1 MTGGSG
7 SGDVDT
13 EAPSTFDAGS
23 TFDPKD
29 GTSTD
34 GSAPGRPVLITDGSD
49 GSARAVTTDG
59 MLMPEGMLTTNGEF
73 PD

>member
-7 SGDVDT
+7 SGD

-34 GSAPGRPVLITDGSD
+34 GSAPGRPVFITD

-59 MLMPEGMLTTNGEF
+59 MLMPEGAEF